1 MTDPQ
6 KIWQG
11 VLGELELILSK
22 ANFTTWFKNTFIISI
37 DKEKGEA
44 VIGVP
49 NAFTKSWMEEKYNA
63 SIIKALANVSGKTIS
78 SILYQIQ
85 TLKSSNQHS
94 LAEEP
99 AGAILEPLHTTHNEQ
114 SHEAQNAYG
123 LSRRYTFSNFIVGAG
138 NQLAHS
144 ASCAVAEEPGVRYNP
159 LFLYG
164 DVGLGKTHLMHA
176 IGLAALSRNP
186 SYRVI
191 YINFEKFTN
200 DYVAA
205 ARKGGFDVFRE
216 HYRSA
221 DILLVDDVQ
230 FMIDKEKTQE
240 EFFNTFEVLHHNE
253 KQIVITSD
261 RPPKA
266 LIELE
271 DRMISRFEWGMIAD
285 IKMPD
290 QETRRAILENKCKER
305 GFSLDPEI
313 IAYIAEN
320 IKNNIRELEGALNK
334 TIAWY
339 ELNHKTPS
347 LSSVR
352 EILLNVLADPARK
365 YLSPRRIIEAVAE
378 FYDVSLP
385 DITGQCRKRELVL
398 PRQIAM
404 YLMRNELENSYPTIG
419 QNIGGRDHTTVM
431 YACQKIEDILE
442 KEDRMRKDVEDIRQ
456 KLYR

>member
-49 NAFTKSWMEEKYNA
+49 NAFTKSWMEEKYNSA
-63 SIIKALANVSGKTIS
+63 IIKALANVSGKTIS

-99 AGAILEPLHTTHNEQ
+99 AGAILEPLNTTHNEQ

>member
-37 DKEKGEA
+37 DEEKGEA

-49 NAFTKSWMEEKYNA
+49 NAFTKSWMEEKYNDA
-63 SIIKALANVSGKTIS
+63 IVKALNNVSGKKINS
-78 SILYQIQ
+78 LVYQIQ
-85 TLKSSNQHS
+85 SLKQAHQR
-94 LAEEP
+94 LASDESACEVSKALNVSDNKKDRDEP
-99 AGAILEPLHTTHNEQ
+99 NVH
-114 SHEAQNAYG
+114 G

-176 IGLAALSRNP
+176 IGHAALSRNP
-186 SYRVI
+186 SVRVL
-191 YINFEKFTN
+191 YVNFEKFTN

-205 ARKGGFDVFRE
+205 ARSGAFDAFRA
-216 HYRSA
+216 HYRTA

-230 FMIDKEKTQE
+230 FMIDKEKTQD
-240 EFFNTFEVLHHNE
+240 EFFNTFEVLHHND

-290 QETRRAILENKCKER
+290 QETRIAILENKCKER
-305 GFSLDPEI
+305 GFSLEREI
-313 IAYIAEN
+313 MAYIAEN
-320 IKNNIRELEGALNK
+320 IKNSIRELEGALNK
-334 TIAWY
+334 IIAWY
-339 ELNHKTPS
+339 ELNRKTPS
-347 LSSVR
+347 LTSVR
-352 EILLNVLADPARK
+352 EILLNILADPARK
-365 YLSPRRIIEAVAE
+365 ALSPRRIIEAVAE
-378 FYDVSLP
+378 FYEISLA
-385 DITGQCRKRELVL
+385 DITGACRKRQLVL
-398 PRQIAM
+398 PRQIVM
-404 YLMRNELENSYPTIG
+404 YLMRLELAHSYPTIG

-431 YACQKIEDILE
+431 YACQKIEDMLE
-442 KEDRMRKDVEDIRQ
+442 REDRMRQDVEDIRQ

>member
-37 DKEKGEA
+37 DEEKGQA

-49 NAFTKSWMEEKYNA
+49 NAFTKSWMEEKYNTA
-63 SIIKALANVSGKTIS
+63 IIKALFNVSGKTIS

-85 TLKSSNQHS
+85 TLKQSHHQS
-94 LAEEP
+94 AMEEP
-99 AGAILEPLHTTHNEQ
+99 AGAVSEPLNTTHKEQ
-114 SHEAQNAYG
+114 FHEAPNAHG

-138 NQLAHS
+138 NQLAHG

-176 IGLAALSRNP
+176 IGIAALLRNP
-186 SYRVI
+186 SSRVI

-205 ARKGGFDVFRE
+205 ARKGGFDAFRE

-305 GFSLDPEI
+305 GFSLEPEI

-365 YLSPRRIIEAVAE
+365 SLSPRRIIEAVAE